1 MDKEREEELSLNFD
15 SGEGAEEL
23 RLARE
28 ELEADLAEGAFPET
42 EDSGKFA
49 AIPAEAQV
57 EPTAPSPA
65 EAQPQP
71 EDAASAPEA
80 EMPTGEPVEEP
91 PEAVSAEPV
100 GEPLPEAV
108 SVPAEMADPDPA
120 LPRSRMPANR
130 PAGTMPLTAAAGPM
144 RQEIPL
150 EGKRYGE
157 FLREM
162 RERRGLDYAALENAT
177 KILPRYLEA
186 LEKEDLKSLPPVVYV
201 IAYIRTLC
209 RFYGI
214 GNDRSESLIREL
226 KQELIPTCSDELLNT
241 LEIDSSASEAHEKL
255 LRRILWSAVG
265 GAGLLIIL
273 IGIGIYL
280 SRRPAAPAQPASGT
294 AAEQFDAKRLDALLE
309 PPTPEVTRLP
319 VAK

>member
-15 SGEGAEEL
+15 SGEGTEEL

-28 ELEADLAEGAFPET
+28 ELEADLAEGVRPET
-42 EDSGKFA
+42 DCGDDFA
-49 AIPAEAQV
+49 PAPAEMQ
-57 EPTAPSPA
+57 A
-65 EAQPQP
+65 EN
-71 EDAASAPEA
+71 SAPA
-80 EMPTGEPVEEP
+80 PAEEP
-91 PEAVSAEPV
+91 PEGVSDEPSEERSSASASRPADAAEPD
-100 GEPLPEAV
+100 
-108 SVPAEMADPDPA
+108 SA
-120 LPRSRMPANR
+120 LPRSRVPANR
-130 PAGTMPLTAAAGPM
+130 PAGTLPLTTAAAPV

-214 GNDRSESLIREL
+214 GNDRSELLIREL
-226 KQELIPTCSDELLNT
+226 KQELTPTCSDELLNT

-255 LRRILWSAVG
+255 LRRILWGAVG

-273 IGIGIYL
+273 IGLGIYL
-280 SRRPAAPAQPASGT
+280 SRRPTAPAPLPSGP

-309 PPTPEVTRLP
+309 PPTLEVTRLP